1 MEYVNTSDP
10 TAHIFPYTLNRLRRD
25 NPNTSFPK
33 RPSDAL
39 LAEYDVYP
47 VSIADAPPYNRD
59 TEHLVQAEPAL
70 VDGKWVRGWVVVSLT
85 AEELAQRRAA
95 MVEGVKREA
104 SKRILSIAPEWK
116 QRNMLAR
123 SAELL
128 RIGEANLTQ
137 EQRDEVLAIE
147 LIWETVQMIRA
158 KSDII
163 EAMDPIPP
171 DYTDDTYWT

>member
-1 MEYVNTSDP
+1 MTYLQLNPDGSVVY
-10 TAHIFPYTLNRLRRD
+10 PYTLNMLRKD
-25 NPNTSFPK
+25 NPNTSFPGQL
-33 RPSDAL
+33 SNAL

-47 VSIADAPPYNRD
+47 VSIADAPPYDRD
-59 TEHLVQAEPAL
+59 TERLVQAEPAL
-70 VDGKWVRGWVVVSLT
+70 VDGQWVRGWTVVPLT
-85 AEELAQRRAA
+85 ADELAQRRAT
-95 MVEGVKREA
+95 MVEGVKQEA
-104 SKRILSIAPEWK
+104 SKRILAIAPEWK

-128 RIGEANLTQ
+128 RIGEPNWTQ

-147 LIWETVQMIRA
+147 LIWETIQMIRA

-171 DYTDDTYWT
+171 DYTDDKYWT

>member
-1 MEYVNTSDP
+1 MQYVNASDP
-10 TAHIFPYTLNRLRRD
+10 SSPVFPYTLNRLRRD

-33 RPSDAL
+33 HPSDAL

-47 VSIADAPPYNRD
+47 VSIADAPPYDRD
-59 TEHLVQAEPAL
+59 TERLVQAEPTLAG
-70 VDGKWVRGWVVVSLT
+70 GKWVRGWTVVPLT
-85 AEELAQRRAA
+85 ADELAQRRAA

-104 SKRILSIAPEWK
+104 SKRILAIAPEWK

-123 SAELL
+123 SAQFL

-137 EQRDEVLAIE
+137 EQRDEVFAIE
-147 LIWETVQMIRA
+147 FIWETIQMIRA
-158 KSDII
+158 KSDLI

-171 DYTDDTYWT
+171 DYTDDKYWT

>member
-1 MEYVNTSDP
+1 MYVRALDAGRAEIYSL
-10 TAHIFPYTLNRLRRD
+10 ARLHRD

-39 LAEYDVYP
+39 LAEYNVYP
-47 VSIADAPPYNRD
+47 VTMLPSPPYNRD

-70 VDGKWVRGWVVVSLT
+70 VDGKWVRGWTVVPLT

-95 MVEGVKREA
+95 AISAVKHEA
-104 SKRILSIAPEWK
+104 SRRILSIAPDYK

>member
-1 MEYVNTSDP
+1 MYVRALDDGRVEVYSL
-10 TAHIFPYTLNRLRRD
+10 ARLHRD
-25 NPNTSFPK
+25 NPNVSFPS
-33 RPSDAL
+33 RPGAAL
-39 LAEYDVYP
+39 LAEYGVYP
-47 VSIADAPPYNRD
+47 VTMLPSPPYNGD

-70 VDGKWVRGWVVVSLT
+70 VDGKWVRGWTVVPLT
-85 AEELAQRRAA
+85 VDELAQRRAT

-104 SKRILSIAPEWK
+104 SKRILSIAPDYK

-123 SAELL
+123 SVELL

-147 LIWETVQMIRA
+147 LIWETIQMIRA
-158 KSDII
+158 KSDLI

-171 DYTDDTYWT
+171 DYTDDKYWT

>member
-1 MEYVNTSDP
+1 MTYLQLNPDGSVVY
-10 TAHIFPYTLNRLRRD
+10 PYTLNRLRRD

-33 RPSDAL
+33 QPSNAL

-95 MVEGVKREA
+95 AIGAVKQEA
-104 SKRILSIAPEWK
+104 SRRILSIAPEWK